1 MYTSK
6 SLSSTLPIAV
16 DGTLPAYLALRSQVH
31 SQEGKHFQSH
41 LTIASMDAPA
51 CSIQRL
57 AELQALGGVR
67 LVVYGGQCL
76 AGSGQHAACGVWRVA
91 GSVCWLKS

>member
-1 MYTSK
+1 MH
-6 SLSSTLPIAV
+6 PIAV
-16 DGTLPAYLALRSQVH
+16 NGMLPAYLALRSQVH
-31 SQEGKHFQSH
+31 SQEERCFQSH
-41 LTIASMDAPA
+41 LTIAPMYASA

-76 AGSGQHAACGVWRVA
+76 AGGRWRVA
-91 GSVCWLKS
+91 CGMWQAAYVGRNHDVG